1 MSVLHVLRSTA
12 VATAVLFLAL
22 SPASAKDE
30 PEKLR
35 DTFVDGSLDL
45 KPRRKAALKLLTAD
59 PEMFGEAF
67 FTLADRKDPAQ
78 AQLITGLTVAI
89 DVRHLQAVATHA
101 AWVSDPKGVVDAYLK
116 LATDPDPA
124 IALRAIRAA
133 GL

>member
-45 KPRRKAALKLLTAD
+45 KPPPGARNVVISSSRSS
-59 PEMFGEAF
+59 
-67 FTLADRKDPAQ
+67 DRTSP
-78 AQLITGLTVAI
+78 
-89 DVRHLQAVATHA
+89 
-101 AWVSDPKGVVDAYLK
+101 P
-116 LATDPDPA
+116 
-124 IALRAIRAA
+124 
-133 GL
+133 